1 MRIAVLGYAGSG
13 KTYIANY
20 ISEKK
25 SVPVLHLDSI
35 KYDKEWKPID
45 NSFVLPQVLEF
56 MSKEDWIIDGFYTYL
71 LMEERLEKAD
81 MIILMLLP
89 RFICLFQTIK
99 RKKSRNQEGY
109 KNDLNW
115 WFVKFTL
122 FGCRSK
128 ERQQTYA
135 EIAGKYKEKT
145 VVLKTKQQVASF
157 MKSIK

>member
-13 KTYIANY
+13 KTYISNY

-25 SVPVLHLDSI
+25 SIPVLHLDSI

-45 NSFVLPQVLEF
+45 NSFVFPQVLEF
-56 MSKEDWIIDGFYTYL
+56 MSKDDWIIDGFYTYL
-71 LMEERLEKAD
+71 LMEERLKKAD

-89 RFICLFQTIK
+89 RFICFFQTIK

-122 FGCRSK
+122 FGCRNK
-128 ERQQTYA
+128 VRQKTYA
-135 EIAGKYKEKT
+135 EIAEKYKAKT
-145 VVLKTKQQVASF
+145 VVLKTKQQVTSF
-157 MKSIK
+157 MKSI